1 MSEVIEI
8 KQFINGDAKQRHPK
22 DVLENVMLTMYKDK
36 NGEILISGFEPY
48 PIEVVLNVFDVLRDN
63 LIASIQK
70 TANSLSGDKAEVER
84 ILKLSFALSYDENFK
99 NATTFID
106 FLKKSV
112 FNTFISKGLFTRVP
126 YGEYYKDDITKMFYY
141 NGSEPDVIIFDEKY
155 KTQNDIA
162 TFFESEKS
170 VNKGSGVIFVGCAAD
185 LADLFFKVNQ
195 MVIGNLKSRIHNQ
208 KFKDRL
214 KAMREFDH
222 KPSLLAFLAKYIK
235 VKEKQEKAA

>member
-63 LIASIQK
+63 LIAS
-70 TANSLSGDKAEVER
+70 